1 MSTTCPVNCL
11 DNPDDVDKINF
22 KCVECLTDLEQACLS
37 SRAAK
42 KLAYEEKIAAEAAKV
57 AEGSL
62 TPEQIAARRAM

>member
-11 DNPDDVDKINF
+11 DHPDDVDKINF
-22 KCVECLTDLEQACLS
+22 KCVECLTNLEQACLD

-42 KLAYEEKIAAEAAKV
+42 LAAYEAKVAAEAAKQ

-62 TPEQIAARRAM
+62 TAEQIAARRGM